1 LRPAALIAFPWT
13 LITGKV
19 EFLYW
24 IGMGLALMG
33 ARVAGARIKLVG
45 LDKID
50 TAGTY
55 IFMSNHVSNLD
66 PPILVPLIPGRTSV
80 LAKKRYGGFQFWAR
94 RSIWRKLFRWS
105 AATAIQPSAVSAAP
119 AR

>member
-1 LRPAALIAFPWT
+1 MIRRAVAFVRTLLALIFWIIFIPPAALIAFPWT

-19 EFLYW
+19 EFLYAV
-24 IGMGLALMG
+24 GMWLAF
-33 ARVAGARIKLVG
+33 AAPRVAGVKVKLVG

-50 TAGTY
+50 PTGTY

-80 LAKKRYGGFQFWAR
+80 LAKERYG
-94 RSIWRKLFRWS
+94 RSPL
-105 AATAIQPSAVSAAP
+105 
-119 AR
+119 